1 LPSTF
6 SPWPSA
12 LGDDLPLRVRSMA
25 RCLSFAVFLGALV
38 GMLGL
43 GASEAGDILGTVTL
57 AGPAP
62 PVGLLSSKADHAVCG
77 AEPRPSEALLLSPSG
92 GVKNAVVFVAYER
105 MEGWRSPTTFQIDQR
120 RCAFAPRVLI
130 IPPGATVEVL
140 NSDGILHNFH
150 TLSRLNPSVNL
161 AQPARARP
169 VRVTF
174 EHPEIV
180 QVKCDLHGEGF
191 MRAWIVVASHPYYA
205 LTDDDGRF
213 RLPDVPR
220 GPHVLEVWHEVLGST
235 RVPIS
240 VGASGSVESTVTF
253 PKAEPA
259 TKP

>member
-1 LPSTF
+1 MPSTF

-12 LGDDLPLRVRSMA
+12 LGDDLSLRVRLMA
-25 RCLSFAVFLGALV
+25 RCLSFAVLLGALV
-38 GMLGL
+38 AVLGL
-43 GASEAGDILGTVTL
+43 GAAEAGDILGTVKLTGASHL
-57 AGPAP
+57 E
-62 PVGLLSSKADHAVCG
+62 LLHPKADHAVCG
-77 AEPRPSEALLLSPSG
+77 SEPRPSGALAVSSSG
-92 GVKNAVVFVAYER
+92 GVKNAVVFIAHER

-120 RCAFAPRVLI
+120 RCAFVPRVLI

-161 AQPARARP
+161 AQPSRARP
-169 VRVTF
+169 LRLTF

-180 QVKCDLHGEGF
+180 QVKCDVHGEGF

-213 RLPDVPR
+213 RLPDVPL
-220 GPHVLEVWHEVLGST
+220 GPHALEVWHEVLGST